1 MLSGMVYQKIYENL
15 AVFLPDAWE
24 KLVVYLEY
32 GEEAYT
38 FSFYVKVDG
47 KFIKCYDLPGLDEE
61 QLFRAYREID
71 LLVEPERNALPG
83 GRWTVMTMLV
93 DSDGKMH
100 TDFDYSDLSSG
111 TYEYRK
117 AWKQRY
123 LK

>member
-1 MLSGMVYQKIYENL
+1 MLDTAIYQKIYEDL
-15 AVFLPDAWE
+15 AVFLPDSWE

-32 GEEAYT
+32 GEAVYT

-47 KFIKCYDLPGLDEE
+47 KFIKCYDLPDLDEE

-71 LLVEPERNALPG
+71 LLVEPERNALPRE
-83 GRWTVMTMLV
+83 RWTVMTMLV

-100 TDFDYSDLSSG
+100 TDFDYSDLSNG